1 MRAVVLNA
9 RTHSQARHQRA
20 QADQSPGLEEGR
32 DRAPAYATR
41 ELIGSF
47 RHTKGRREGET

>member
-20 QADQSPGLEEGR
+20 QADQPLGLEEGR
-32 DRAPAYATR
+32 DQAPAYATR
-41 ELIGSF
+41 ELIDSF
-47 RHTKGRREGET
+47 SHPEGGREGEA

>member
-1 MRAVVLNA
+1 MRAVVLDA

-32 DRAPAYATR
+32 DQVPAYATR

-47 RHTKGRREGET
+47 RHTEGRREGET